1 MKGSI
6 LDFSIQTNTGII
18 SGDDEKRY
26 NFVGA
31 EWREQRSP
39 NRGDRVDFDIDSEG
53 LATQIYLTQG
63 QQANPVQMLNEQLDK
78 ISNQNQSEEQYNMID
93 WFVKCLKNYANFT
106 GRARR
111 KEYWF
116 FTLVYVIGLIITIII
131 DAILGTYALFAA
143 VWILGLIVPSLSV
156 AVRRLHDTNR
166 SGWFYLIQ
174 MIPLVGPI
182 ILLIFLVTETIPE
195 SNQWGNPAK

>member
-39 NRGDRVDFDIDSEG
+39 SRGDRVDFDIDSEG

>member
-1 MKGSI
+1 MKGQI
-6 LDFSIQTNTGII
+6 LDFSIQTKSGVI
-18 SGDDEKRY
+18 SGDDQHRY
-26 NFVGA
+26 NFMGS

-53 LATQIYLTQG
+53 QAVQVFLALQSNS
-63 QQANPVQMLNEQLDK
+63 NPVDMLNNQLDK
-78 ISNQNQSEEQYNMID
+78 ISNQNQSETQYNMID

-116 FTLVYVIGLIITIII
+116 FTLVYLIGLIIAIII

-143 VWILGLIVPSLSV
+143 IWILGLLVPSISV

-174 MIPLVGPI
+174 MIPIVGPV
-182 ILLIFLVTETIPE
+182 ILLIFLATETIPQA
-195 SNQWGNPAK
+195 NQWGNPAK